1 MKRFM
6 ITAAA
11 LLFAAVGVVMV
22 VRSVAPSAP
31 PLATASTIPAPA
43 HIPPPPSVVKVL
55 ESTHD
60 LDLHKVGLDA
70 GLATIR
76 DRIVAVAASLP
87 AAKDDAVG
95 IASVVTE
102 QMRLSLDG
110 SFEDRDRWLQSMGY
124 APIAESDASGAARI
138 WAQLQAGYKDVRLV
152 NVADLEIRVV
162 ANGRKKVD
170 GLLPP
175 GEAVRAGG
183 RVPGANP
190 RIEELLDAGA
200 PVVEVLFPMSAPT
213 HGTGER
219 ANARCGFRLIR
230 DPASNRWLVYNTV
243 IYMPY
248 ENQKLFGM
256 PM

>member
-1 MKRFM
+1 MKRFA

-11 LLFAAVGVVMV
+11 LVCAAVGVVMV

-76 DRIVAVAASLP
+76 DRIVAVAADLP
-87 AAKDDAVG
+87 ETKDDAAG
-95 IASVVTE
+95 LASVYVE
-102 QMRLSLDG
+102 QMRVSLDA
-110 SFEDRDRWLQSMGY
+110 SFEDKERWLQSMGY
-124 APIAESDASGAARI
+124 SATSEPHAAGAARI
-138 WAQLQAGYKDVRLV
+138 WNQLQAGYRDVRQLK
-152 NVADLEIRVV
+152 VADVEIRVV
-162 ANGRKKVD
+162 ARGRKNV
-170 GLLPP
+170 GGPLPM

-200 PVVEVLFPMSAPT
+200 PVVEVVFPTSAPMSQSS
-213 HGTGER
+213 ER

-230 DPASNRWLVYNTV
+230 DPASKRWLMYNTV

-248 ENQKLFGM
+248 ENQKLYGM
-256 PM
+256 PL